1 MQLLEIP
8 LALVGVAT
16 IALGVVHVVI
26 PRLIDIEHAV
36 PEPASPL
43 RPLPLVGARYRTR
56 RQDVLGVVWVSNNAA
71 TWVLLTLGLADLL
84 AARWLGTEAGRI
96 LAAWAVGWW
105 VIRAGSQLAFGR
117 RVGDWAF
124 IGLFAAAAAIHVW
137 AAIA

>member
-1 MQLLEIP
+1 MLPLEIL
-8 LALVGVAT
+8 LAIVGMAT
-16 IALGVVHVVI
+16 IVLGLIHLVI
-26 PRLIDIEHAV
+26 PRLVDFEHAV
-36 PEPASPL
+36 PASMPPL
-43 RPLPLVGARYRTR
+43 RELPIVGARYRTR

-96 LAAWAVGWW
+96 LAAWAGGWW
-105 VIRAGSQLAFGR
+105 VIRAGFQLAFGR